1 MGKIISVRDDN
12 IYVTTEKGNRELK
25 AASTTLSVL
34 DLEVLVLID
43 GLTPLKLIADR
54 IPNAPRTVV
63 VEAIQKLVHAK
74 LIVNPAD
81 LEADALFSG
90 QSTMAVPA
98 GFFSQ
103 LTKAPTAEAE
113 GGVSILKRKGY
124 YVRIA
129 RRPSGERRR
138 KDSGQGWKPTILVID
153 DDIDLQR
160 LIRTYFKLEG
170 FTVREAL
177 TRDDIVAALR
187 LQPGPD
193 LVLLDVR
200 LENADGFD
208 ILTRMRQHP
217 VLKNM
222 PVIMMTGETTREA
235 VLRGLQGGAD
245 GYVTKPFR
253 AEALVAAVK
262 SVLGLDPSPED
273 RKTGAAKT

>member
-1 MGKIISVRDDN
+1 MGKIVSVRDDN
-12 IYVTTEKGNRELK
+12 VYVTTEKGNRELK

-43 GLTPLKLIADR
+43 GLTPLKVIADR
-54 IPNAPRTVV
+54 IPNAPRAVV

-103 LTKAPTAEAE
+103 LTKAPAVEAD

-129 RRPSGERRR
+129 RRPTGERRR

-153 DDIDLQR
+153 DDVDLQR

-262 SVLGLDPSPED
+262 SVLGLDSSPRENS
-273 RKTGAAKT
+273 TGTAKT

>member
-12 IYVTTEKGNRELK
+12 VYVTTEKGNRELK

-103 LTKAPTAEAE
+103 LTKAPAAEAE

-124 YVRIA
+124 FVRIA
-129 RRPSGERRR
+129 RRPTGERRR
-138 KDSGQGWKPTILVID
+138 KNSGQGWKPTILVID

-177 TRDDIVAALR
+177 TREDIVAALR

-262 SVLGLDPSPED
+262 SVLGLDPSPEK
-273 RKTGAAKT
+273 RKTGAVKT